1 MLDNFLQIVEQNG
14 HIPNGGRIYYEQRSQ
29 PPMLIPMISQYVNTT
44 GDVDFIRNRIDLIE
58 KEMQFWLQNRTVK
71 VGEYTLAR
79 YNVEYDGPRPE
90 SYRFVLYIKLIMLFN
105 LNQIYSLSSIGKTL
119 KMQPT

>member
-44 GDVDFIRNRIDLIE
+44 RDVDFIRNRIDLIE

-90 SYRFVLYIKLIMLFN
+90 SYRFALY
-105 LNQIYSLSSIGKTL
+105 IYSLI
-119 KMQPT
+119 